1 MEIAPSYVTGAL
13 LRGGQ
18 RRKTYPGEERAVGR
32 SPVRSAALQRVA
44 LYDAALVLAIAQ
56 KEQSNGKCA
65 VICRRSFAPWRPTTQ
80 TRGIKIQTLAIAGVF
95 LLPTMARQYSLSISS
110 FRSPEKERIISD
122 RDNNRWKS
130 FLLNYE
136 NRNVSLA
143 SLNCQRWDT
152 GL

>member
-1 MEIAPSYVTGAL
+1 MEIAPSYVTRAL

-44 LYDAALVLAIAQ
+44 LYDAAFVLAI
-56 KEQSNGKCA
+56 
-65 VICRRSFAPWRPTTQ
+65 APWRPTTQ

>member
-1 MEIAPSYVTGAL
+1 MSLRLLRRSRAMEIAPSYVTGAL

-32 SPVRSAALQRVA
+32 SPARSAGLQRVA
-44 LYDAALVLAIAQ
+44 LYDAVFVHTI
-56 KEQSNGKCA
+56 
-65 VICRRSFAPWRPTTQ
+65 APWRPTTQ

-122 RDNNRWKS
+122 RDNNRWKN

>member
-13 LRGGQ
+13 LRGDQ

-44 LYDAALVLAIAQ
+44 LYDAAFVLAI
-56 KEQSNGKCA
+56 
-65 VICRRSFAPWRPTTQ
+65 APWRPTTQ

>member
-1 MEIAPSYVTGAL
+1 MRSGQRSLQTGAESGRL
-13 LRGGQ
+13 FNKRLPYE
-18 RRKTYPGEERAVGR
+18 RKKEIRTQK
-32 SPVRSAALQRVA
+32 SQKSQPVLKEI
-44 LYDAALVLAIAQ
+44 AALVLAIAP
-56 KEQSNGKCA
+56 KEQSNGNRA
-65 VICRRSFAPWRPTTQ
+65 VICHRSFAPWRPTTQ

>member
-1 MEIAPSYVTGAL
+1 M
-13 LRGGQ
+13 
-18 RRKTYPGEERAVGR
+18 
-32 SPVRSAALQRVA
+32 A

>member
-1 MEIAPSYVTGAL
+1 MSLRLLRRSRAMEIAPSYVTGAL

-18 RRKTYPGEERAVGR
+18 RRKPYPGEERAVGR
-32 SPVRSAALQRVA
+32 PPVRSAALQRVA
-44 LYDAALVLAIAQ
+44 LYDAVFVHTI
-56 KEQSNGKCA
+56 
-65 VICRRSFAPWRPTTQ
+65 APWRPTTQ

>member
-1 MEIAPSYVTGAL
+1 MQLTCNIDFCNAWKLNISRY
-13 LRGGQ
+13 Q
-18 RRKTYPGEERAVGR
+18 RDRETYPGEERAVGR

-44 LYDAALVLAIAQ
+44 LYDAAFVLAI
-56 KEQSNGKCA
+56 
-65 VICRRSFAPWRPTTQ
+65 APWRPTTQ

>member
-1 MEIAPSYVTGAL
+1 MEIAPSSVTGAL
-13 LRGGQ
+13 HRGGQ

-44 LYDAALVLAIAQ
+44 LYDAALVLAI
-56 KEQSNGKCA
+56 
-65 VICRRSFAPWRPTTQ
+65 APWRPTTQ